1 MKTKTTIILITLFV
15 CELIFFFSAGKIKD
29 IFIQEHLK
37 NETEALRSSY
47 NAGISNARNIANAF
61 YNVMINSNT
70 DILQLF
76 AEAEKATPQRQNE
89 IRREMY
95 DKLRVIY
102 EQQVKLG
109 LKQLHFHTRDSVSFL
124 RMHKPDEYGDSLAGV
139 RHTVDTANRLVRYTE
154 GFEEGRIFNGF
165 RFVFPLV
172 YNSVH
177 LGSVEISISSV
188 YLANT
193 MNATAAGIHDF
204 LVKKSVVTST
214 VFPSEQYN
222 YAQSELSDNYL
233 RENISYEYLQE
244 NATVF
249 GSTEEYL
256 YACEIFKPE
265 IKERMD
271 LGEAFSSHAV
281 INGKEITASFLP
293 ISNILD
299 QQVAYFVKMERDNKY
314 RHIIN
319 IYKAALLGGSMTI
332 LLIFGVIF
340 LALLNNHKTAMLN
353 AVLDEKLK
361 ENENQLYI
369 KEQMLFQ
376 QSKLATLGEMFSS
389 LAHQW
394 KQPLNILAMYVQ
406 NMLDDDMEEEER
418 KRREDIV
425 DKCMAQITFMSE
437 TINDFMDFI
446 LPSGSVDMKM
456 DMVRTAE
463 DMLKLLNPAM
473 SKKKIDITI
482 DPKGRKS
489 VFASA
494 NPNEFKHVLVNIL
507 NNAKDAIMDIK
518 EKDKMFVGKI
528 NIEIEENGGVCIM
541 RISDNGGGIS
551 SEVMDKMFTPYFTT
565 KKKKDGSGLGLY
577 MCKKIMQK
585 HNGDMQVSNSE
596 TGAVFVIT
604 LPSIKGDGR
613 TDETG
618 TSGH

>member
-1 MKTKTTIILITLFV
+1 MKTKTTILLITLFA

-29 IFIQEHLK
+29 IFIQDHLK
-37 NETEALRSSY
+37 SETEALRSSY
-47 NAGISNARNIANAF
+47 NASISNARNIANAF
-61 YNVMINSNT
+61 YNVMINSNS
-70 DILQLF
+70 DILRLF
-76 AEAEKATPQRQNE
+76 AESEKATPERQNE
-89 IRREMY
+89 IRKEMY
-95 DKLRVIY
+95 NKLRIVY

-124 RMHKPDEYGDSLAGV
+124 RMHKPDEYGDSLSGI
-139 RHTVDTANRLVRYTE
+139 RHTIDTANRLVRYTE

-165 RFVFPLV
+165 RFVYPLV

-177 LGSVEISISSV
+177 IGSVEIGISSV

-193 MNATAAGIHDF
+193 MNSTTAGIHDF
-204 LVKKSVVTST
+204 LVKKSVVETT

-222 YAQSELSDNYL
+222 YAQSELSDSYL

-244 NATVF
+244 NAAVF
-249 GSTEEYL
+249 GSIEEYL
-256 YACEIFKPE
+256 YANEVFKPI
-265 IKERMD
+265 IKERMN
-271 LGEAFSSHAV
+271 LGESFSAHAV
-281 INGKEITASFLP
+281 INGKEVTASFMP
-293 ISNILD
+293 IFNILD
-299 QQVAYFVKMERDNKY
+299 QQVAYFIKMERDNKY

-319 IYKAALLGGSMTI
+319 VYHAALISGSMTI

-340 LALLNNHKTAMLN
+340 LAFLNNHKTAMLN

-376 QSKLATLGEMFSS
+376 QSKLATLGEMFGS

-406 NMLDDDMEEEER
+406 NMLDDEMDEEER
-418 KRREDIV
+418 VRREDIV
-425 DKCMAQITFMSE
+425 EKCMAQITFMSE

-446 LPSGSVDMKM
+446 IPSGEVDMKM

-463 DMLKLLNPAM
+463 DMLKLLNPSM
-473 SKKKIDITI
+473 IKKKIDINI
-482 DPKGRKS
+482 IAKGKRN
-489 VFASA
+489 VLASA
-494 NPNEFKHVLVNIL
+494 NPNEFKHVLVNVL

-518 EKDKMFVGKI
+518 EKDKMFIGKI
-528 NIEIEENGGVCIM
+528 DIQIEESGGMCVM

-551 SEVMDKMFTPYFTT
+551 PDIIDKIFTPYFTT

-585 HNGDMQVSNSE
+585 QHGDMQVSNSD
-596 TGAVFVIT
+596 TGAVFEII
-604 LPSIKGDGR
+604 LPSVKNEGR
-613 TDETG
+613 SE
-618 TSGH
+618 

>member
-1 MKTKTTIILITLFV
+1 MKTKTIIIVITLFV
-15 CELIFFFSAGKIKD
+15 CEIIFFFSAEKIKD

-61 YNVMINSNT
+61 YNVMIYSNS
-70 DILQLF
+70 DILKLF
-76 AEAEKATPQRQNE
+76 EEADKATLQRQNE
-89 IRREMY
+89 IRKEMY
-95 DKLRVIY
+95 EKLRIIY

-124 RMHKPDEYGDSLAGV
+124 RMHKPDEYGDSLAGI

-165 RFVFPLV
+165 RFVYPLV

-177 LGSVEISISSV
+177 IGSVEIGISSV
-188 YLANT
+188 YLANA
-193 MNATAAGIHDF
+193 MNSTSSGIHDF
-204 LVKKSVVTST
+204 LVKKSVVDST

-249 GSTEEYL
+249 GSIEEYL
-256 YACEIFKPE
+256 YACEKFKPL
-265 IKERMD
+265 IKEKMD
-271 LGEAFSSHAV
+271 MGEAFSIHSV
-281 INGKEITASFLP
+281 INGKEVTASFLP
-293 ISNILD
+293 IPNILD

-314 RHIIN
+314 SHILN
-319 IYKAALLGGSMTI
+319 LYKAALVGGSITI
-332 LLIFGVIF
+332 TLVFGVIF
-340 LALLNNHKTAMLN
+340 LSLLNSHKTTILN
-353 AVLDEKLK
+353 TFLDEKLK

-406 NMLDDDMEEEER
+406 NMLDDDMDEKER
-418 KRREDIV
+418 KHREDIV

-446 LPSGSVDMKM
+446 LPSGNIEMKM

-463 DMLKLLNPAM
+463 EILKLLNPTMA
-473 SKKKIDITI
+473 KKKIDITV
-482 DPKGRKS
+482 DSKGKKS
-489 VFASA
+489 VFAAA
-494 NPNEFKHVLVNIL
+494 NPNEFKHVMVNLL
-507 NNAKDAIMDIK
+507 NNAKDAIMDVK

-528 NIEIEENGGVCIM
+528 NIEIEESGTTCIM
-541 RISDNGGGIS
+541 RISDNGGGINPDAL
-551 SEVMDKMFTPYFTT
+551 DKIFTPYFTT

-577 MCKKIMQK
+577 MCKKIIQK
-585 HNGDMQVSNSE
+585 QNGDINVRNSDN
-596 TGAVFVIT
+596 GAVFEIT
-604 LPSIKGDGR
+604 LPSVKTDGR
-613 TDETG
+613 ME
-618 TSGH
+618 

>member
-15 CELIFFFSAGKIKD
+15 CELIFFFSAGKVKD

-61 YNVMINSNT
+61 YNVMINSNP
-70 DILQLF
+70 DILKLF
-76 AEAEKATPQRQNE
+76 AEADVATPKRQNE
-89 IRREMY
+89 IRKEMY
-95 DKLRVIY
+95 EKLRIIY

-124 RMHKPDEYGDSLAGV
+124 RMHKPDEYGDSLAGI
-139 RHTVDTANRLVRYTE
+139 RHTVDAANRLVRYTE

-165 RFVFPLV
+165 RFVYPLV

-177 LGSVEISISSV
+177 IGSVEISISSV

-193 MNATAAGIHDF
+193 MNTTSAGIHDF
-204 LVKKSVVTST
+204 LVKKSVVDST

-249 GSTEEYL
+249 GSIEEYL
-256 YACEIFKPE
+256 YACEIFKPI

-271 LGEAFSSHAV
+271 MGEAFSIHSV
-281 INGKEITASFLP
+281 INGKEVTASFLP
-293 ISNILD
+293 IPNILD

-314 RHIIN
+314 RHILN
-319 IYKAALLGGSMTI
+319 IYKAALVGGSITI
-332 LLIFGVIF
+332 LLVFGVIF
-340 LALLNNHKTAMLN
+340 LSFLNGHKTIILN
-353 AVLDEKLK
+353 TFLDEKLK

-406 NMLDDDMEEEER
+406 NMLDDDMDEEER
-418 KRREDIV
+418 KHREDIV

-446 LPSGSVDMKM
+446 LPSGNIEMKM

-463 DMLKLLNPAM
+463 EILKLLNPTMA
-473 SKKKIDITI
+473 KKKIDITI
-482 DPKGRKS
+482 DSKGKKS
-489 VFASA
+489 VFAAA
-494 NPNEFKHVLVNIL
+494 NPNEFKHVMVNLL
-507 NNAKDAIMDIK
+507 NNAKDAIMDVK
-518 EKDKMFVGKI
+518 EKNKMFVGNI
-528 NIEIEENGGVCIM
+528 NIEIEESGAVCIM
-541 RISDNGGGIS
+541 RISDNGGGINP
-551 SEVMDKMFTPYFTT
+551 EALDKIFTPYFTT

-577 MCKKIMQK
+577 MCKKIIQK
-585 HNGDMQVSNSE
+585 HNGDMNVSNSDS
-596 TGAVFVIT
+596 GAVFEII
-604 LPSIKGDGR
+604 LPSVKTDGR
-613 TDETG
+613 ME
-618 TSGH
+618 